1 MTDTTFCCEQM
12 RRAVEDP
19 DVPLIYTA
27 KFDEFGVRVLDG
39 GSSTI
44 ALEYCPWSGDKL
56 PSSLRDAWFKEL
68 DRLGLDPLS
77 SDLPAELADERWYRK

>member
-1 MTDTTFCCEQM
+1 MTDRIFCCGQM

-19 DVPLIYTA
+19 DLPIIYTA

-44 ALEYCPWSGDKL
+44 VLEYCPWSGDKL
-56 PSSLRDAWFKEL
+56 PASLRDAWFKEL

-77 SDLPAELADERWYRK
+77 RDLPVEFTDERWFRK

>member
-1 MTDTTFCCEQM
+1 MTDRTFCCEQM

-44 ALEYCPWSGDKL
+44 ALEHCPWSGDKL
-56 PSSLRDAWFKEL
+56 PPSLRDAWFKEL

-77 SDLPAELADERWYRK
+77 SDLPAEFTDERWYTK